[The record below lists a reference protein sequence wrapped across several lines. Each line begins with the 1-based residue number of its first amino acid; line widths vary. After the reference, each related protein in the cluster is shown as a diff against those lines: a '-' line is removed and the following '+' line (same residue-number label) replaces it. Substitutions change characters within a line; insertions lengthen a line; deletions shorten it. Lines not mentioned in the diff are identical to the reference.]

1 MRALV
6 LLVLVGVAVV
16 ANAAIYR
23 WIDSDGTVTYS
34 DRPQPGSERLKLTP
48 LQTYNPA
55 PVPNNTASVPTQTRQ
70 FEDYDEFAILTP
82 RNDATFRN
90 NGGNINVQL
99 KLEPALRSTHAVG
112 ILLNDRTVGEPGSTM
127 SLTLSNVDRGT
138 HRLQAVI
145 MDESGNELARTEP
158 VTFHLQRT
166 SVFQN

>member
-6 LLVLVGVAVV
+6 LLVLIGVAVAV
-16 ANAAIYR
+16 NAAVYR

-48 LQTYNPA
+48 LQTYSPA
-55 PVPNNTASVPTQTRQ
+55 PVPTDVAPAPKKSREV
-70 FEDYDEFAILTP
+70 EDYEEFAILAP

-90 NGGNINVQL
+90 NGGNIDVQL
-99 KLEPALRSTHAVG
+99 KLEPTLRGTHAVG

-127 SLTLSNVDRGT
+127 SLTLSNLDRGT
-138 HRLQAVI
+138 HRL
-145 MDESGNELARTEP
+145 P
-158 VTFHLQRT
+158 